1 MTDMRATETAPLE
14 GRRKFRLPEEIGVI
28 IALLLMILV
37 IGVARPRFLNPI
49 NLLTILGH
57 TTFQGMLAIGMV
69 YLLAIREIDLSVGWI
84 FNFSAVFSGL
94 LMVAGVDP
102 WIAAFA
108 GVAFGAGL
116 GLFNGLLAVGLRLP
130 AIIVTLGT
138 YSMFQGLSLVVN
150 NGRAVVPPDQASSF
164 FNVISTKVFGIVP
177 VAALVF
183 VALAIVMHL
192 VLHRTKFGYRVQAVG
207 SNPEA
212 AELAGISN
220 SMVQLQTL
228 VLMGAICGLSGV
240 MYIGFR
246 GAIDPNEGSDFV
258 LVVVA
263 AVIIGG
269 TPLSGGYGTVIG
281 AVVGMLIIQVISSG
295 LIFFGIDATWSTFV
309 TGAVIVV
316 AVVLDQLGQVAAQ
329 PGARSRQRWL
339 RVSFT
344 ASASSRARR
353 SSRCRSAGMTFAQ
366 LGADV
371 IRFDPIGGG
380 LDAHRWPLRPERQQ
394 PVLAGPQQGQA
405 LARGRPQVARGAR
418 DRAPG

>member
-1 MTDMRATETAPLE
+1 MTDTGTAPE
-14 GRRKFRLPEEIGVI
+14 PSASRRRFRMPEETGVI
-28 IALLLMILV
+28 IALVLMILI
-37 IGVARPRFLNPI
+37 IGIARPRFLNPI
-49 NLLTILGH
+49 NLLTILSH
-57 TTFQGMLAIGMV
+57 TTFQGMLAVGMV

-84 FNFSAVFSGL
+84 FNFSAVFTGL

-102 WIAAFA
+102 WIAAFG
-108 GVAFGAGL
+108 GVAFGALL
-116 GLFNGLLAVGLRLP
+116 GLFNGILSVGLRLP

-150 NGRAVVPPDQASSF
+150 NGRAVVPPDQDTSY
-164 FNVISTKVFGIVP
+164 FNAVAAKIFGIVP

-183 VALAIVMHL
+183 VVLAIVMHF

-220 SMVQLQTL
+220 ATIKLQTL
-228 VLMGAICGLSGV
+228 VLMGAICGLSGA

-281 AVVGMLIIQVISSG
+281 AVVGMMIIQVISSG

-309 TGAVIVV
+309 TGAVIVI
-316 AVVLDQLGQVAAQ
+316 AVVLDQLVKWQ
-329 PGARSRQRWL
+329 RSR
-339 RVSFT
+339 
-344 ASASSRARR
+344 
-353 SSRCRSAGMTFAQ
+353 
-366 LGADV
+366 
-371 IRFDPIGGG
+371 
-380 LDAHRWPLRPERQQ
+380 
-394 PVLAGPQQGQA
+394 A
-405 LARGRPQVARGAR
+405 LARASDG
-418 DRAPG
+418 

>member
-1 MTDMRATETAPLE
+1 MTDTGSASAVPEPPT
-14 GRRKFRLPEEIGVI
+14 RRGFRMPEEIGVVV
-28 IALLLMILV
+28 ALVLMIV
-37 IGVARPRFLNPI
+37 IIGIARPRFLNPI

-84 FNFSAVFSGL
+84 FNFSAVFAGL
-94 LMVAGVDP
+94 LMVAGIDP

-108 GVAFGAGL
+108 GVAFGALL
-116 GLFNGLLAVGLRLP
+116 GLFNGVLAVGLRLP

-150 NGRAVVPPDQASSF
+150 GGRAVVPPDQSTSF
-164 FNVISTKVFGIVP
+164 FTIVSTKVFGIVP

-183 VALAIVMHL
+183 VALAIVMHF

-220 SMVQLQTL
+220 NMVRLQTL
-228 VLMGAICGLSGV
+228 VLMGAIGGLSGA

-246 GAIDPNEGSDFV
+246 GAIDPQEGSDFV

-309 TGAVIVV
+309 TGAVIVI
-316 AVVLDQLGQVAAQ
+316 AVVLDQLVKW
-329 PGARSRQRWL
+329 QRN
-339 RVSFT
+339 R
-344 ASASSRARR
+344 
-353 SSRCRSAGMTFAQ
+353 
-366 LGADV
+366 
-371 IRFDPIGGG
+371 
-380 LDAHRWPLRPERQQ
+380 
-394 PVLAGPQQGQA
+394 A
-405 LARGRPQVARGAR
+405 LARAGDG
-418 DRAPG
+418 

>member
-1 MTDMRATETAPLE
+1 MTDTAAPPTVT
-14 GRRKFRLPEEIGVI
+14 RRRFRMPEEIGVI
-28 IALLLMILV
+28 VALVVMILI
-37 IGVARPRFLNPI
+37 IGIARPRFLNPI
-49 NLLTILGH
+49 NLLTILSH
-57 TTFQGMLAIGMV
+57 TTFQGMLAVGMV

-84 FNFSAVFSGL
+84 FNFSAVFTGL
-94 LMVAGVDP
+94 LMVGGVDP
-102 WIAAFA
+102 WIAAFL
-108 GVAFGAGL
+108 GVAFGAAL

-150 NGRAVVPPDQASSF
+150 GGRAVVPPDQSTSF
-164 FNVISTKVFGIVP
+164 FTVVSTKVFGVVP

-183 VALAIVMHL
+183 VVLAIVMHF

-220 SMVQLQTL
+220 NMIRLQTL
-228 VLMGAICGLSGV
+228 VLMGAICGLSGA

-246 GAIDPNEGSDFV
+246 GAIDPQEGADFV

-309 TGAVIVV
+309 TGAVIVI
-316 AVVLDQLGQVAAQ
+316 AVVLDQLVKWQ
-329 PGARSRQRWL
+329 RSR
-339 RVSFT
+339 
-344 ASASSRARR
+344 
-353 SSRCRSAGMTFAQ
+353 
-366 LGADV
+366 
-371 IRFDPIGGG
+371 
-380 LDAHRWPLRPERQQ
+380 
-394 PVLAGPQQGQA
+394 A
-405 LARGRPQVARGAR
+405 LARASDG
-418 DRAPG
+418 